1 MNEPLKA
8 GDLAIVIDGLNGLES
23 PNINKSV
30 TVGKLIGDHSL
41 LGPMRHCIGAD
52 ISQMNAAGQYI
63 KTGWADFPIAW
74 LKKIE
79 PPPLKAKDKNLE
91 LTND

>member
-1 MNEPLKA
+1 MNEPLKI

-23 PNINKSV
+23 PNINKIV

-41 LGPMRHCIGAD
+41 LGPMRHCIGVE

-63 KTGWADFPIAW
+63 KTGWADFPTVW

-79 PPPLKAKDKNLE
+79 PPQLKARDKKLE
-91 LTND
+91 LTK

>member
-23 PNINKSV
+23 PNINKIV
-30 TVGKLIGDHSL
+30 TVGKLIGEHSL
-41 LGPMRHCIGAD
+41 LGRMRHCIGPD
-52 ISQMNAAGQYI
+52 IVQMNAAGQYV

-79 PPPLKAKDKNLE
+79 PPPLKVKDKNLE
-91 LTND
+91 LTE

>member
-23 PNINKSV
+23 PNINKIV
-30 TVGKLIGDHSL
+30 TVGKLIGEHSR
-41 LGPMRHCIGAD
+41 LGRMRHCVGPD
-52 ISQMNAAGQYI
+52 IIQMDAAGQYI
-63 KTGWADFPIAW
+63 KTGNADFPIAW

-91 LTND
+91 VSE